1 MKEMKRIASL
11 MLAVALLFTCTL
23 PAFAENGVSNGVT
36 IANFVSAAEDSQNA
50 ALKDLITSVTIVN
63 ERNQTIGPN
72 GTVHVGESYE
82 FHIRFEEKGE
92 HAAFELENGML
103 RYKLPE
109 NVKFESRDSY
119 PIFKGT
125 VAIGEC
131 KITDDGYLEFT
142 PYYTTDKGET
152 WHKKTG
158 VDKEFSYVDYYGN
171 ASLKFIVK
179 GKFEKQSEQTE
190 IKFNDKVSVNVKID
204 APDIKPKV
212 NVTKKAEETQ
222 IAEDE
227 RYIQYTVQATVTEKD
242 VDKLTITDQ
251 MNGDLG
257 WMNDLG
263 DDFKVEIQKSHTNS
277 PEAQPEPVE
286 GITPKL
292 NEKKNGFSVELT
304 DVKAGDQY
312 TLTYRVPI
320 KEEYLD
326 QKFGR
331 VQIGN
336 NEVKAEADGE
346 ADVDWSSVTVDGN
359 YPLGKQLLGK
369 DAQAGEMTWL
379 LTIGNGQQKLK
390 NPTTITDAWELPDGT
405 AATMGL
411 EDADVIVKLYDEKG
425 GVIRSIDGTEAR
437 ELLHPS
443 DNNGNGFCFTV
454 PSGNGKDVYKCTVQY
469 KTKVERNGQSGDIN
483 VTNTA
488 TDTDGHNSAKAG
500 GTINETTPP
509 LPPAGISKEISDE
522 TDSDY
527 EFTLDFFIPKEYI
540 DKPITI
546 EDEVYIKANEW
557 NYSNAVYNDMR
568 IESVVAKAA
577 DGHGQKVEFQEAGKG
592 GAYTYQLSFGD
603 KGVNEAN
610 KRVIHLKCGENAESD
625 IWHWGEPT
633 DVNLTI
639 VYRLPKNTLVSS
651 GAGNKKY
658 PDDYTKGTL
667 ADVASGRLLNTAA
680 LVLGD
685 SRVVGSAERN
695 ITKKIYKRGEVI
707 DARNGIIEYTVMAN
721 ETGNAPLDGS
731 DFVDHYDKAL
741 SYVDGSL
748 KVEIGYR
755 KWGTFQGDCKYDVTP
770 TNDEQAG
777 TLTFSYNG
785 ALNTL
790 KNWKKP
796 SINNRLA
803 FTLDDLNQENWYS
816 KTYND
821 DQSGMV
827 TLGMKITYRL
837 RINPNRMTPGE
848 NLSLA
853 NTAKIGGYPEVSADV
868 SYTPSY
874 LAKNVTSKSGSVI
887 SYEILVNEL
896 GATFGKPLQLVDTM
910 ENLIPMTDTIHV
922 FERDANGS
930 WNEISAGWRYTHEQ
944 VDNTHYKLDF
954 TLPDSKMLK
963 ITYRAYA
970 QWQAGAEITGR
981 NTAELIGTKTVEE
994 TSASTK
1000 VEAASGEAD
1009 GYTVAVNIKKVDAQ
1023 QQTKTLCGA
1032 EFSIAQYDPKKKNWK
1047 PFAENVVTD
1056 DAGLLLVSHGNAG
1069 ECKDKPIYEDC
1080 LYKLVE
1086 TQAPD
1091 GYQLDPTPRYFC
1103 FLKDKTGDAL
1113 KKECGLDQ
1121 AAEISELNMSLT
1133 LVVENREQE
1142 RAFPFFFTKT
1152 DPFGNGLEGADFT
1165 LTDTSENGPEAPRT
1179 AISGEAG
1186 KVTFTDLKPGKTY
1199 RLAET
1204 RAPGGYL
1211 LSTETWTIDV
1221 GADGGMTV
1229 KDGSGK
1235 TVEKPDGGYRFANRE
1250 IPTLPSVGGRGTAA
1264 YGLLGLALMAMA
1276 TAAAYTLAR
1285 RKKASGAE

>member
-11 MLAVALLFTCTL
+11 MLAVAFLFTCTL
-23 PAFAENGVSNGVT
+23 PAFADNGVSNGVT

-63 ERNQTIGPN
+63 ERNQTIDPN

-158 VDKEFSYVDYYGN
+158 ADKEFSYVDYYGN

-179 GKFEKQSEQTE
+179 GKFETQSENTE

-222 IAEDE
+222 IAEDG

-263 DDFKVEIQKSHTNS
+263 DDFKVEIKKSNTNS
-277 PEAQPEPVE
+277 PDVQPELLE

-304 DVKAGDQY
+304 DVEAGAQY

-320 KEEYLD
+320 KKEYLD

-359 YPLGKQLLGK
+359 YPLGKQLLGR

-379 LTIGNGQQKLK
+379 LTIGNGQNKLE
-390 NPTTITDAWELPDGT
+390 NQTITDTWKLLNGT

-411 EDADVIVKLYDEKG
+411 KDKDADVIVKLYDEKG
-425 GVIRSIDGTEAR
+425 EAIRSIEGEEAR
-437 ELLHPS
+437 KLLHPS
-443 DNNGNGFCFTV
+443 DSNGFCFTV

-488 TDTDGHNSAKAG
+488 TDTDRHNSAEAG

-509 LPPAGISKEISDE
+509 LPTARISKEISDE

-527 EFTLDFFIPKEYI
+527 EFTLNFLIPKEYI
-540 DKPITI
+540 GKHIAI
-546 EDEVYIKANEW
+546 EDEVYIKKDEW
-557 NYSNAVYNDMR
+557 TPSNAVYNDMR
-568 IESVVAKAA
+568 IESVVAKAT
-577 DGHGQKVEFQEAGKG
+577 DGHGQKVEFQEEGKG
-592 GAYTYQLSFGD
+592 GAYTYQLSFGYS
-603 KGVNEAN
+603 GVNEAN
-610 KRVIHLKCGENAESD
+610 KRVIHLKCGENAEPD
-625 IWHWGEPT
+625 VWNWGEPT

-667 ADVASGRLLNTAA
+667 ADVTSGRLLNTAA
-680 LVLGD
+680 LVLGG
-685 SRVVGSAERN
+685 SHVNGSAERN

-707 DARNGIIEYTVMAN
+707 DARNGIIEYTVMVN
-721 ETGNAPLDGS
+721 ETGNAPLNGK

-748 KVEIGYR
+748 KVEIGYK
-755 KWGTFQGDCKYDVTP
+755 KWGMFQGDYKYDVTP
-770 TNDEQAG
+770 TNDEQAK

-790 KNWKKP
+790 GNWKYTD
-796 SINNRLA
+796 SNNRLA
-803 FTLDDLNQENWYS
+803 ATLDDLNQENWYG

-821 DQSGMV
+821 SDLGKV

-837 RINPNRMTPGE
+837 RINPDQMTPGE

-853 NTAKIGGYPEVSADV
+853 NTARIGGYPEVSADV

-874 LAKNVTSKSGSVI
+874 LAKNVTSQSGSVI

-910 ENLIPMTDTIHV
+910 ENLIPMTDTIQV
-922 FERDANGS
+922 SERNENGS
-930 WNEISAGWRYTHEQ
+930 WNKISAGWRYTHEQ

-954 TLPDSKMLK
+954 TLPDSKKLR
-963 ITYRAYA
+963 ITYQAYA
-970 QWQAGAEITGR
+970 QWQAGTEITGK
-981 NTAELIGTKTVEE
+981 NTAKLIATKTVEE
-994 TSASTK
+994 TSTSTK
-1000 VEAASGEAD
+1000 VEAASGEAG
-1009 GYTVAVNIKKVDAQ
+1009 GYIVAVNIKKVDAQ
-1023 QQTKTLCGA
+1023 QQTKTLRGA
-1032 EFSIAQYDPKKKNWK
+1032 KFSIAQYDPIKKNWK

-1056 DAGLLLVSHGNAG
+1056 DAGLLLVSHGNTG

-1086 TQAPD
+1086 TKAPD
-1091 GYQLDPTPRYFC
+1091 GYQLDQTPRYFC
-1103 FLKDKTGDAL
+1103 FLKNKTGEAL
-1113 KKECGLDQ
+1113 KRECSDGLPQ
-1121 AAEISELNMSLT
+1121 GAEISELNMSLT

-1142 RAFPFFFTKT
+1142 KAFPFSFTKT
-1152 DPFGNGLEGADFT
+1152 DL
-1165 LTDTSENGPEAPRT
+1165 
-1179 AISGEAG
+1179 SGEALPG
-1186 KVTFTDLKPGKTY
+1186 ATFALTGEDYSQTATSGENGTVTFTNLKPNKTY
-1199 RLAET
+1199 QLEET

-1211 LSTETWTIDV
+1211 LSTETWTIVV
-1221 GADGGMTV
+1221 GADGEMTV
-1229 KDGSGK
+1229 KDGSGN
-1235 TVEKPDGGYRFANRE
+1235 TVTPDGGYRFANRE

-1276 TAAAYTLAR
+1276 TAAAYMLAR
-1285 RKKASGAE
+1285 RKKARGAE

>member
-23 PAFAENGVSNGVT
+23 PAFADNGVSNGVT

-50 ALKDLITSVTIVN
+50 ALEDLITSVTIVN
-63 ERNQTIGPN
+63 EKNQTIDPN

-158 VDKEFSYVDYYGN
+158 ADKEFSYVDYYGN

-179 GKFEKQSEQTE
+179 GKFETQSENTE

-222 IAEDE
+222 IAEDG

-263 DDFKVEIQKSHTNS
+263 DDFKVEIKKSNTNS
-277 PEAQPEPVE
+277 PDVQPELLE

-292 NEKKNGFSVELT
+292 NEKKNGFSVELI

-320 KEEYLD
+320 KKEYLD

-359 YPLGKQLLGK
+359 YPLGKQLLGR
-369 DAQAGEMTWL
+369 DAQAGEMTWM
-379 LTIGNGQQKLK
+379 LTIGNGQEKLK
-390 NPTTITDAWELPDGT
+390 NPTTITDTWKLPDGT

-411 EDADVIVKLYDEKG
+411 KDVDVIVKMYDEKG
-425 GVIRSIDGTEAR
+425 EEISHVEGEEAR
-437 ELLHPS
+437 ALLQQS
-443 DNNGNGFCFTV
+443 SNNNGFCFTV
-454 PSGNGKDVYKCTVQY
+454 PGVNEKDVYKCTVQY

-488 TDTDGHNSAKAG
+488 GDGSNSAEAG

-509 LPPAGISKEISDE
+509 LPPAGISKEISNE

-540 DKPITI
+540 GKSIAI
-546 EDEVYIKANEW
+546 EDEVYIKKDEW
-557 NYSNAVYNDMR
+557 TRSNAVYNDMR

-592 GAYTYQLSFGD
+592 GDYTYQLSFD
-603 KGVNEAN
+603 YNGVNKAN
-610 KRVIHLKCGENAESD
+610 KRVIHLKCGKNAESD
-625 IWHWGEPT
+625 VWNWDEFT

-639 VYRLPKNTLVSS
+639 VYRLPKNALVSS
-651 GAGNKKY
+651 GADNKKY

-667 ADVASGRLLNTAA
+667 TDVASGRLLNTAA

-685 SRVVGSAERN
+685 SYVNGSAERN

-731 DFVDHYDKAL
+731 DFIDHYDKAL

-748 KVEIGYR
+748 KVQIGYT
-755 KWGTFQGDCKYDVTP
+755 KWGAFQGNYEYNVTP
-770 TNDEQAG
+770 TNDEQAK

-785 ALNTL
+785 ALDTFG
-790 KNWKKP
+790 NWKNTK
-796 SINNRLA
+796 SNGGLA
-803 FTLDDLNQENWYS
+803 VTLSDLNQKNWYS

-821 DQSGMV
+821 PKSGKV

-848 NLSLA
+848 NLNLA
-853 NTAKIGGYPEVSADV
+853 NTARIGGYPEVSADV

-874 LAKNVTSKSGSVI
+874 LAKNVTSQSGSVI
-887 SYEILVNEL
+887 SYEILANEL

-910 ENLIPMTDTIHV
+910 ENLIPMTDTIQV
-922 FERDANGS
+922 FERNENGN
-930 WNEISAGWRYTHEQ
+930 WNKIAAGWSYTHEQ
-944 VDNTHYKLDF
+944 VDDTHYKLNF
-954 TLPDSKMLK
+954 TLPDSKKLK

-970 QWQAGAEITGR
+970 QWQAEKQIIGK
-981 NTAELIGTKTVEE
+981 NTAELIATKTVEE
-994 TSASTK
+994 TSRSTK
-1000 VEAASGEAD
+1000 VEAASGEAG
-1009 GYTVAVNIKKVDAQ
+1009 GYVVAVNIKKVDARQ
-1023 QQTKTLCGA
+1023 KTKALRGA
-1032 EFSIAQYDPKKKNWK
+1032 EFSIEQYDLAQKSWK
-1047 PFAENVVTD
+1047 PFAQNVMTD
-1056 DAGLLLVSHGNAG
+1056 DAGLLLVSHGNA
-1069 ECKDKPIYEDC
+1069 EESMNKPIYEDC

-1086 TQAPD
+1086 TKAPA
-1091 GYQLDPTPRYFC
+1091 GYQLDQTPRYFC
-1103 FLKDKTGDAL
+1103 FLKDKTGEAI
-1113 KKECGLDQ
+1113 KEEGGLDQ
-1121 AAEISELNMSLT
+1121 AAEISELNMSVT
-1133 LVVENREQE
+1133 MVVENREQE
-1142 RAFPFFFTKT
+1142 KAFPFSFTKT
-1152 DPFGNGLEGADFT
+1152 NPSGQSLPGATFT
-1165 LTDTSENGPEAPRT
+1165 LTGEGYSQTATSGENGT
-1179 AISGEAG
+1179 
-1186 KVTFTDLKPGKTY
+1186 VTFTDLKPGKIY
-1199 RLAET
+1199 QLEET

-1211 LSTETWTIDV
+1211 LSTETWKIEV

-1229 KDGSGK
+1229 KNESGK

-1250 IPTLPSVGGRGTAA
+1250 IPTLPSVGGRGTAV

-1276 TAAAYTLAR
+1276 TAEAYTLAR

>member
-23 PAFAENGVSNGVT
+23 PAFADNGVSNGVT

-50 ALKDLITSVTIVN
+50 ALEDLITSVTIVN
-63 ERNQTIGPN
+63 EKNQTIDPN

-152 WHKKTG
+152 WNKKTG
-158 VDKEFSYVDYYGN
+158 ADKEFSYVDYYGN

-179 GKFEKQSEQTE
+179 GKFETQSENTE

-222 IAEDE
+222 IDEDG

-263 DDFKVEIQKSHTNS
+263 DDFKVEIKKSNADS
-277 PEAQPEPVE
+277 PEAQPELLE

-320 KEEYLD
+320 KKEYLD

-346 ADVDWSSVTVDGN
+346 TDVDWSSVTVNGN
-359 YPLGKQLLGK
+359 YPLGKQLLGR
-369 DAQAGEMTWL
+369 DAQAGEMTWM
-379 LTIGNGQQKLK
+379 LTIGNGQEKLK
-390 NPTTITDAWELPDGT
+390 NPTTITDTWKLPDGT
-405 AATMGL
+405 AATMVL

-425 GVIRSIDGTEAR
+425 EEISSYKDAEAR
-437 ELLHPS
+437 ALLQQLS
-443 DNNGNGFCFTV
+443 DNNGFYFTV

-488 TDTDGHNSAKAG
+488 TDGSNSAEAG

-509 LPPAGISKEISDE
+509 LPPAGISKEISNE

-540 DKPITI
+540 GKRIAI
-546 EDEVYIKANEW
+546 EDEVYIKNEW
-557 NYSNAVYNDMR
+557 ANSNAVYNDMR

-577 DGHGQKVEFQEAGKG
+577 DGHGQKVEFQEEGKG

-603 KGVNEAN
+603 SGVDEAN
-610 KRVIHLKCGENAESD
+610 KRVIHLKCGKDGKRD
-625 IWHWGEPT
+625 IWKWGEPTDEPT

-639 VYRLPKNTLVSS
+639 VYRLPKKALVSS

-680 LVLGD
+680 LMLGD
-685 SRVVGSAERN
+685 SSVNASAEQN

-731 DFVDHYDKAL
+731 DFIDHYDKAL

-748 KVEIGYR
+748 KVQIGYR
-755 KWGTFQGDCKYDVTP
+755 RWGAFQGNYKYNVTP
-770 TNDEQAG
+770 TNNEQAG

-790 KNWKKP
+790 KNWIIT
-796 SINNRLA
+796 SSNVSLA
-803 FTLDDLNQENWYS
+803 FTSDDLNQENWYS

-821 DQSGMV
+821 SESGKV

-837 RINPNRMTPGE
+837 RINPDRMTPGE

-853 NTAKIGGYPEVSADV
+853 NTARIGGYPEVSADV

-874 LAKNVTSKSGSVI
+874 LAKNVTNQSGSVI

-910 ENLIPMTDTIHV
+910 ENLIPMTDTIQV
-922 FERDANGS
+922 FERDENGN
-930 WNEISAGWRYTHEQ
+930 WNKIADGWRYTHEQ
-944 VDNTHYKLDF
+944 VDDTHYKLDF
-954 TLPDSKMLK
+954 TLPDSKKLK

-970 QWQAGAEITGR
+970 QWQAEKQITGK
-981 NTAELIGTKTVEE
+981 NTAELIATKTVEE
-994 TSASTK
+994 TSTSTK
-1000 VEAASGEAD
+1000 VEAASGEAG

-1023 QQTKTLCGA
+1023 QQTKALRGA
-1032 EFSIAQYDPKKKNWK
+1032 EFSIQQYDPIQKEWK

-1056 DAGLLLVSHGNAG
+1056 DAGLLLVSHGNA
-1069 ECKDKPIYEDC
+1069 KDSMNKPIYEDC

-1086 TQAPD
+1086 TKAPD
-1091 GYQLDPTPRYFC
+1091 GYQLDQTPRYFC
-1103 FLKDKTGDAL
+1103 FLKGKTGEEI
-1113 KKECGLDQ
+1113 KKEYGLEQ
-1121 AAEISELNMSLT
+1121 AAEISELNMSRT

-1142 RAFPFFFTKT
+1142 KAFPFSLTKT
-1152 DPFGNGLEGADFT
+1152 DPSGQALPGATFT
-1165 LTDTSENGPEAPRT
+1165 LTGEGYTQTATSDENGT
-1179 AISGEAG
+1179 
-1186 KVTFTDLKPGKTY
+1186 VTFTDLNPGKSY
-1199 RLAET
+1199 RLEET
-1204 RAPGGYL
+1204 RAPDGYL
-1211 LSTETWTIDV
+1211 LSTETWTIEV
-1221 GADGGMTV
+1221 GENGGMTV
-1229 KDGSGK
+1229 TDGSGK
-1235 TVEKPDGGYRFANRE
+1235 TVEKPESGYRFANRE
-1250 IPTLPSVGGRGTAA
+1250 IPTLPSVGGRGTAG

>member
-1 MKEMKRIASL
+1 M
-11 MLAVALLFTCTL
+11 
-23 PAFAENGVSNGVT
+23 
-36 IANFVSAAEDSQNA
+36 
-50 ALKDLITSVTIVN
+50 
-63 ERNQTIGPN
+63 
-72 GTVHVGESYE
+72 
-82 FHIRFEEKGE
+82 
-92 HAAFELENGML
+92 
-103 RYKLPE
+103 
-109 NVKFESRDSY
+109 
-119 PIFKGT
+119 
-125 VAIGEC
+125 
-131 KITDDGYLEFT
+131 
-142 PYYTTDKGET
+142 
-152 WHKKTG
+152 
-158 VDKEFSYVDYYGN
+158 
-171 ASLKFIVK
+171 
-179 GKFEKQSEQTE
+179 
-190 IKFNDKVSVNVKID
+190 KID

-212 NVTKKAEETQ
+212 NVTKKAEETK
-222 IAEDE
+222 IDE
-227 RYIQYTVQATVTEKD
+227 GGRYIQYTVQATVTEKD

-251 MNGDLG
+251 MSGDLG

-263 DDFKVEIQKSHTNS
+263 DDFKVEIQKSNTNS
-277 PEAQPEPVE
+277 PETPPEQVE
-286 GITPKL
+286 RITPKL

-304 DVKAGDQY
+304 NVQAGDQY

-346 ADVDWSSVTVDGN
+346 TDVDWSSVTVDGN

-379 LTIGNGQQKLK
+379 LTIGNGQNKLE
-390 NPTTITDAWELPDGT
+390 NQTITDTWELRDGK
-405 AATMGL
+405 AAAMGL

-425 GVIRSIDGTEAR
+425 GEIRSIEGEEAR
-437 ELLHPS
+437 NLLQQSS
-443 DNNGNGFCFTV
+443 DSNGFCFTV

-469 KTKVERNGQSGDIN
+469 KTKVERNGQGGDIN

-488 TDTDGHNSAKAG
+488 KDTDGHNSAEAG

-509 LPPAGISKEISDE
+509 LSPAGISKEISDE

-527 EFTLDFFIPKEYI
+527 EFTLNFFIPKEYI
-540 DKPITI
+540 GKRIAI
-546 EDEVYIKANEW
+546 EDEVYIKKDEW
-557 NYSNAVYNDMR
+557 TPSNAVYNDMR

-577 DGHGQKVEFQEAGKG
+577 DGHGQKVEFQEDGKG
-592 GAYTYQLSFGD
+592 GAYTYQLSFSD

-610 KRVIHLKCGENAESD
+610 KRMIHLKCGENAEPD
-625 IWHWGEPT
+625 VWNWGEPT
-633 DVNLTI
+633 EVNLTI

-680 LVLGD
+680 LVLGGSHVD
-685 SRVVGSAERN
+685 GSAERN

-707 DARNGIIEYTVMAN
+707 DVRNGIIEYTVMVN

-755 KWGTFQGDCKYDVTP
+755 KWGTFQGNYKYDVKP
-770 TNDEQAG
+770 TNNEQAG

-790 KNWKKP
+790 ENWGEP
-796 SINNRLA
+796 SSNNRLA
-803 FTLDDLNQENWYS
+803 FTLDDLNKDNWYS

-874 LAKNVTSKSGSVI
+874 LAKNVTSQSGSVI
-887 SYEILVNEL
+887 TYEILVNEL

-910 ENLIPMTDTIHV
+910 ENLIPMTDTIQV
-922 FERDANGS
+922 SERNENGS
-930 WNEISAGWRYTHEQ
+930 WNKISAGWRYTHEQ

-954 TLPDSKMLK
+954 TLPDSKKLR
-963 ITYRAYA
+963 ITYQAYA
-970 QWQAGAEITGR
+970 QWQAGTEITGK
-981 NTAELIGTKTVEE
+981 NTAKLIATKTVEE
-994 TSASTK
+994 TSTSTK
-1000 VEAASGEAD
+1000 VEAASGEAG
-1009 GYTVAVNIKKVDAQ
+1009 GYIVAVNIKKVDAQ
-1023 QQTKTLCGA
+1023 QQTKTLRGA
-1032 EFSIAQYDPKKKNWK
+1032 KFSIAQYDPIKKNWK

-1056 DAGLLLVSHGNAG
+1056 DAGLLLVSHGNTG

-1086 TQAPD
+1086 TKAPD
-1091 GYQLDPTPRYFC
+1091 GYQLDQTPRYFC
-1103 FLKDKTGDAL
+1103 FLKDKTGEAL
-1113 KKECGLDQ
+1113 KRECSDGLPQ
-1121 AAEISELNMSLT
+1121 GAEISELNMSLT

-1142 RAFPFFFTKT
+1142 KAFPFSFTKT
-1152 DPFGNGLEGADFT
+1152 DPFGKALPGATFT
-1165 LTDTSENGPEAPRT
+1165 LTGEDYSQT
-1179 AISGEAG
+1179 ATSGEKGA
-1186 KVTFTDLKPGKTY
+1186 VTFTDLKPNKTY
-1199 RLAET
+1199 QLEET

-1211 LSTETWTIDV
+1211 LSTETWTIVV
-1221 GADGGMTV
+1221 GADGSMTV
-1229 KDGSGK
+1229 TDGSDK

>member
-23 PAFAENGVSNGVT
+23 PTFADNGVSNGVT

-50 ALKDLITSVTIVN
+50 ALEDLITSVTIVN
-63 ERNQTIGPN
+63 EKNQTIDPN

-92 HAAFELENGML
+92 HAAFELKNGML

-158 VDKEFSYVDYYGN
+158 ADKEFSYVDYYGN

-179 GKFEKQSEQTE
+179 GKFETQSENTE

-222 IAEDE
+222 IAEDG

-257 WMNDLG
+257 WMNDLE
-263 DDFKVEIQKSHTNS
+263 DDFKVEIKKSNTNS
-277 PEAQPEPVE
+277 PDVQPELLE

-292 NEKKNGFSVELT
+292 NEKKNGFSVELI

-320 KEEYLD
+320 KKEYLD

-359 YPLGKQLLGK
+359 YPLGKQLLGR
-369 DAQAGEMTWL
+369 DAQAGEMTWM
-379 LTIGNGQQKLK
+379 LTIGNGQEKLK
-390 NPTTITDAWELPDGT
+390 NPTTITDTWKLPDGT

-411 EDADVIVKLYDEKG
+411 KDADVIVKLYGEKG
-425 GVIRSIDGTEAR
+425 EEIGYVEGAEAR
-437 ELLHPS
+437 ALLQQS
-443 DNNGNGFCFTV
+443 SNNNGFCFTV
-454 PSGNGKDVYKCTVQY
+454 PGVNEKDVYKCTVQY

-488 TDTDGHNSAKAG
+488 KDGSNSAEAG

-509 LPPAGISKEISDE
+509 LPPARISKEIGDE

-527 EFTLDFFIPKEYI
+527 EFTLDFFIPKEYR
-540 DKPITI
+540 DKPIAI
-546 EDEVYIKANEW
+546 EDEVYIKKNEW
-557 NYSNAVYNDMR
+557 DYSNAVYNDMR
-568 IESVVAKAA
+568 IESVVAKAT
-577 DGHGQKVEFQEAGKG
+577 DGHGQKVEFQEEGKG
-592 GAYTYQLSFGD
+592 GAYTYQLSFGYS
-603 KGVNEAN
+603 GVNEAN
-610 KRVIHLKCGENAESD
+610 KRVIHLKCGEDGERD
-625 IWHWGEPT
+625 IWKWGEPT

-639 VYRLPKNTLVSS
+639 VYRLPKKALVSS

-667 ADVASGRLLNTAA
+667 ADVASGKLYNTAI
-680 LVLGD
+680 LVIGG
-685 SRVVGSAERN
+685 SNVKASAERN

-707 DARNGIIEYTVMAN
+707 DARNGIIEYTVMVN

-731 DFVDHYDKAL
+731 DFIDHYDKAL

-755 KWGTFQGDCKYDVTP
+755 RWGAFQGDYQYDVTP

-790 KNWKKP
+790 KNWNKTG
-796 SINNRLA
+796 SASRLA
-803 FTLDDLNQENWYS
+803 VTLNDLNQENWYS

-821 DQSGMV
+821 TESGMV

-848 NLSLA
+848 NLNLA
-853 NTAKIGGYPEVSADV
+853 NTARIGGYPEVSADV

-874 LAKNVTSKSGSVI
+874 LAKNVTGKSGSVI

-910 ENLIPMTDTIHV
+910 ENLIPMTDTIQV
-922 FERDANGS
+922 FERDENGN
-930 WNEISAGWRYTHEQ
+930 WNKISARWCYTHEQ
-944 VDNTHYKLDF
+944 VDDTHYKLDF
-954 TLPDSKMLK
+954 TLPDSKKLK

-970 QWQAGAEITGR
+970 QWQAEKQITGK
-981 NTAELIGTKTVEE
+981 NTAELIATKTVEE
-994 TSASTK
+994 TSTSTK
-1000 VEAASGEAD
+1000 VEAASGEAG

-1023 QQTKTLCGA
+1023 QQTKALRGA
-1032 EFSIAQYDPKKKNWK
+1032 KFSIQQYDPIQKEWK

-1056 DAGLLLVSHGNAG
+1056 DAGLLLVSHGNTE
-1069 ECKDKPIYEDC
+1069 ECADKPIFEDY

-1086 TQAPD
+1086 TKAPD
-1091 GYQLDPTPRYFC
+1091 GYQLDQTPRYFC
-1103 FLKDKTGDAL
+1103 FLKDKTRKAI
-1113 KKECGLDQ
+1113 KEDCGLPQ
-1121 AAEISELNMSLT
+1121 GAEISELNMSVT
-1133 LVVENREQE
+1133 MVVENREQE
-1142 RAFPFFFTKT
+1142 KVFPFSFTKT
-1152 DPFGNGLEGADFT
+1152 DPSGNGLEGAAFT
-1165 LTDTSENGPEAPRT
+1165 LTDMSANAPEAPKT
-1179 AISGEAG
+1179 ATSDEKGM
-1186 KVTFTDLKPGKTY
+1186 VTFTELKPGKTY
-1199 RLAET
+1199 RLEET

-1211 LSTETWTIDV
+1211 LSTETWTIEV
-1221 GADGGMTV
+1221 GTDGGMTV

-1235 TVEKPDGGYRFANRE
+1235 TVEKPESGYRFANRE
-1250 IPTLPSVGGRGTAA
+1250 IPTLPSVGGRGTAV

-1276 TAAAYTLAR
+1276 TAAAYMLAR

>member
-23 PAFAENGVSNGVT
+23 PAFADNGVSNGVT

-50 ALKDLITSVTIVN
+50 ALEDLITSVTIVN
-63 ERNQTIGPN
+63 EKNQTIDPN

-158 VDKEFSYVDYYGN
+158 ADKEFSYVDYYGN

-179 GKFEKQSEQTE
+179 GKFETQSENTE

-222 IAEDE
+222 IAEDG

-263 DDFKVEIQKSHTNS
+263 DDFKVEIKKSNTNS
-277 PEAQPEPVE
+277 PEAQPELLE

-292 NEKKNGFSVELT
+292 NETKNGFSVELT
-304 DVKAGDQY
+304 DVQAGDQY

-320 KEEYLD
+320 KKEYLD
-326 QKFGR
+326 QKFGK

-346 ADVDWSSVTVDGN
+346 TDVDWSSVTVDGN

-369 DAQAGEMTWL
+369 DAQAGEMTWM
-379 LTIGNGQQKLK
+379 LTIGNGQEKLK
-390 NPTTITDAWELPDGT
+390 NPTTITDAWKLPDGT
-405 AATMGL
+405 LATMVL

-425 GVIRSIDGTEAR
+425 EEISSYKDAEAR
-437 ELLHPS
+437 ALLQQPS

-454 PSGNGKDVYKCTVQY
+454 PGVNEKDVYKCTVQY

-488 TDTDGHNSAKAG
+488 GDGSNSAEAG

-509 LPPAGISKEISDE
+509 LPPARISKEISDE

-540 DKPITI
+540 GKPIAI
-546 EDEVYIKANEW
+546 EDEVYIKNEW
-557 NYSNAVYNDMR
+557 ANSNAVYNDMR

-577 DGHGQKVEFQEAGKG
+577 DGHGQKEEFQEEGKG
-592 GAYTYQLSFGD
+592 GTYTYQLSFGYN
-603 KGVNEAN
+603 GVNEAN
-610 KRVIHLKCGENAESD
+610 KRVIHLKCGEDGERD
-625 IWHWGEPT
+625 IWKWGEHT

-639 VYRLPKNTLVSS
+639 VYRLPKKALVSS

-680 LVLGD
+680 LMLGD
-685 SRVVGSAERN
+685 SHVNASAERN
-695 ITKKIYKRGEVI
+695 ITKKIHKRGEII
-707 DARNGIIEYTVMAN
+707 DARNGIIEYTVIAN

-755 KWGTFQGDCKYDVTP
+755 RWGAFQGDYQYDVTP

-790 KNWKKP
+790 KNWNKTG
-796 SINNRLA
+796 SASRLA
-803 FTLDDLNQENWYS
+803 VTLNDLNQENWYS

-821 DQSGMV
+821 SESGKV

-848 NLSLA
+848 NLNLA
-853 NTAKIGGYPEVSADV
+853 NTARIGGYPEVSADV

-874 LAKNVTSKSGSVI
+874 LAKNVTGKSGSVI

-910 ENLIPMTDTIHV
+910 ENLIPMTDTIQV
-922 FERDANGS
+922 FERDENGN
-930 WNEISAGWRYTHEQ
+930 WNKISDGWRYTHEQ
-944 VDNTHYKLDF
+944 VDDTHYKLDF
-954 TLPDSKMLK
+954 TLPDSKKLK

-970 QWQAGAEITGR
+970 QWQAEKQITGK
-981 NTAELIGTKTVEE
+981 NTAELIATKTVEE
-994 TSASTK
+994 TSTSTK
-1000 VEAASGEAD
+1000 VEAASGEAG

-1023 QQTKTLCGA
+1023 QKTKALRGA
-1032 EFSIAQYDPKKKNWK
+1032 EFSIEQYDLTQKSWK
-1047 PFAENVVTD
+1047 PFAKNVVTD
-1056 DAGLLLVSHGNAG
+1056 DAGLLLVSHGNTE
-1069 ECKDKPIYEDC
+1069 ECADKPIYEDC

-1086 TQAPD
+1086 TKAPD
-1091 GYQLDPTPRYFC
+1091 GYQLDQTPRYFC
-1103 FLKDKTGDAL
+1103 FLKDKTGEAI
-1113 KKECGLDQ
+1113 KRECELDQ
-1121 AAEISELNMSLT
+1121 VAEISELNMSVT
-1133 LVVENREQE
+1133 MVVENREQE
-1142 RAFPFFFTKT
+1142 KAFPFSFTKT
-1152 DPFGNGLEGADFT
+1152 DLSGKALPGATFT
-1165 LTDTSENGPEAPRT
+1165 LTDKSVNAPEDPRT
-1179 AISGEAG
+1179 ATSDENGT
-1186 KVTFTDLKPGKTY
+1186 VTFTDLKPGKSY
-1199 RLAET
+1199 RLEET

-1211 LSTETWTIDV
+1211 LSTETWTIEV
-1221 GADGGMTV
+1221 GENGEMTV
-1229 KDGSGK
+1229 TDGSDE
-1235 TVEKPDGGYRFANRE
+1235 TVEKPESGYRFANRE
-1250 IPTLPSVGGRGTAA
+1250 IPTLPSVGGRGTAG
-1264 YGLLGLALMAMA
+1264 YGLFGLALMAMA

>member
-11 MLAVALLFTCTL
+11 MLAVAFLFTCTL
-23 PAFAENGVSNGVT
+23 PAFADNGVSNGVT

-50 ALKDLITSVTIVN
+50 ALEDLITSVTIVN

-92 HAAFELENGML
+92 HAAFELEDGML

-158 VDKEFSYVDYYGN
+158 AEKEFSYVDYYGN

-179 GKFEKQSEQTE
+179 GKFETQSDQTE

-212 NVTKKAEETQ
+212 NVTKKAEETK
-222 IAEDE
+222 IAEDG

-263 DDFKVEIQKSHTNS
+263 DDFTVEIQKSNTNS
-277 PEAQPEPVE
+277 PEAQIEQVE
-286 GITPKL
+286 EITPKL
-292 NEKKNGFSVELT
+292 NETKNGFSVELT
-304 DVKAGDQY
+304 NVQAGDQY

-379 LTIGNGQQKLK
+379 LTIGNGQNKLE
-390 NPTTITDAWELPDGT
+390 NQTITDTWKLLNGT

-411 EDADVIVKLYDEKG
+411 KDKDADVIVKLYDEKG
-425 GVIRSIDGTEAR
+425 EAIRSIEGEEAR
-437 ELLHPS
+437 KLLHPS
-443 DNNGNGFCFTV
+443 DSNGFCFTV

-488 TDTDGHNSAKAG
+488 TDEHNSAEAG

-527 EFTLDFFIPKEYI
+527 EFTLNFFIPKEYI
-540 DKPITI
+540 GKRIAI
-546 EDEVYIKANEW
+546 EDEVYIKKNEW
-557 NYSNAVYNDMR
+557 IRSNAVYNDMR

-592 GAYTYQLSFGD
+592 GAYTYQLSFGYN
-603 KGVNEAN
+603 GVNEAN

-625 IWHWGEPT
+625 VWNWGEPT

-639 VYRLPKNTLVSS
+639 VYRLPKNALVSS
-651 GAGNKKY
+651 DASNKKY

-680 LVLGD
+680 LVLGGSSVD
-685 SRVVGSAERN
+685 GSAERN

-707 DARNGIIEYTVMAN
+707 DARNGIIEYTVMVN

-755 KWGTFQGDCKYDVTP
+755 KWGTFQGNYKYDVTP
-770 TNDEQAG
+770 TNNEQEG

-790 KNWKKP
+790 WGHP
-796 SINNRLA
+796 SVNGGLA
-803 FTLDDLNQENWYS
+803 VTEDDLNKENWYS

-821 DQSGMV
+821 SDGKV

-837 RINPNRMTPGE
+837 RINPNQMTPGE

-853 NTAKIGGYPEVSADV
+853 NTARIGGYPEVSADV

-874 LAKNVTSKSGSVI
+874 LAKNVTSQSGSVI

-896 GATFGKPLQLVDTM
+896 GATFGKLLQLVDTM
-910 ENLIPMTDTIHV
+910 ENLIPMTDTIQV
-922 FERDANGS
+922 FERDENGN
-930 WNEISAGWRYTHEQ
+930 WNKIAVGWRYTHEQ
-944 VDNTHYKLDF
+944 VDDTHYKLNF
-954 TLPDSKMLK
+954 TLPDSKKLK

-970 QWQAGAEITGR
+970 QWQAEKQIIGK
-981 NTAELIGTKTVEE
+981 NTAELIATKTVEE
-994 TSASTK
+994 TSRSTK
-1000 VEAASGEAD
+1000 VEAASGEAG
-1009 GYTVAVNIKKVDAQ
+1009 GYVVAVNIKKVDAQ
-1023 QQTKTLCGA
+1023 QKTKALRGA
-1032 EFSIAQYDPKKKNWK
+1032 EFSIEQYDLAQKRWK
-1047 PFAENVVTD
+1047 PFAQNVVTD
-1056 DAGLLLVSHGNAG
+1056 DAGLLLVSHGNA
-1069 ECKDKPIYEDC
+1069 EESMNKPIYEDC

-1086 TQAPD
+1086 TKAPD
-1091 GYQLDPTPRYFC
+1091 GYQLDQTPRYFC
-1103 FLKDKTGDAL
+1103 FLKDKTGEAI
-1113 KKECGLDQ
+1113 KEEGGLDQ
-1121 AAEISELNMSLT
+1121 AAEISELNMSVT
-1133 LVVENREQE
+1133 MVVENREQE
-1142 RAFPFFFTKT
+1142 KAFPFSFTKT
-1152 DPFGNGLEGADFT
+1152 DPSGQSLPGATFT
-1165 LTDTSENGPEAPRT
+1165 LTGEDYSQTATSDKIGT
-1179 AISGEAG
+1179 
-1186 KVTFTDLKPGKTY
+1186 VTFTDLKPGKIY
-1199 RLAET
+1199 QLEET

-1211 LSTETWTIDV
+1211 LSTETWTIKV
-1221 GADGGMTV
+1221 GTDGEMTV
-1229 KDGSGK
+1229 TDESGN
-1235 TVEKPDGGYRFANRE
+1235 TVTPDGGYRFANRE
-1250 IPTLPSVGGRGTAA
+1250 IPTLPSVGGRGTAV

-1285 RKKASGAE
+1285 RKEASGAE

>member
-11 MLAVALLFTCTL
+11 MLAVALLFTCIL
-23 PAFAENGVSNGVT
+23 PAFADNGISNGVT

-50 ALKDLITSVTIVN
+50 ALEDLITSVTIVN

-92 HAAFELENGML
+92 HAAFELKNGML

-109 NVKFESRDSY
+109 SVKFESRDSY

-158 VDKEFSYVDYYGN
+158 ADKEFSYVDYYGN

-179 GKFEKQSEQTE
+179 GKFETQSDQTE

-212 NVTKKAEETQ
+212 NVTKKAEETK
-222 IAEDE
+222 IAEDG

-277 PEAQPEPVE
+277 PEAQIKQVE
-286 GITPKL
+286 EITPKL
-292 NEKKNGFSVELT
+292 NETKNGFSVELT
-304 DVKAGDQY
+304 NVQAGDQY

-379 LTIGNGQQKLK
+379 LTIGNGRNKLE
-390 NPTTITDAWELPDGT
+390 NPTKITDAWKLTNGT

-411 EDADVIVKLYDEKG
+411 EEADVIVKLYDEQ
-425 GVIRSIDGTEAR
+425 GVEIRSIEGKEAR

-443 DNNGNGFCFTV
+443 DNNGFCFTV
-454 PSGNGKDVYKCTVQY
+454 PSGNEKDVYKCTVQY
-469 KTKVERNGQSGDIN
+469 KTKVERKGQGGDIN

-488 TDTDGHNSAKAG
+488 KDTDGHNSAEAG

-527 EFTLDFFIPKEYI
+527 EFTLNFFIPKEYI
-540 DKPITI
+540 GKRIAI
-546 EDEVYIKANEW
+546 EDEVYIKKDEW
-557 NYSNAVYNDMR
+557 TPSNAVYNDMR

-592 GAYTYQLSFGD
+592 GAYTYQLSFGYN
-603 KGVNEAN
+603 GVNEAN

-625 IWHWGEPT
+625 VWNWGEST

-651 GAGNKKY
+651 GANNKKY

-685 SRVVGSAERN
+685 SSVDGSAERN

-707 DARNGIIEYTVMAN
+707 DARNGIIEYTVMVN

-803 FTLDDLNQENWYS
+803 FTLDDLNKDNWYS

-874 LAKNVTSKSGSVI
+874 LAKNVTSQSGSVI
-887 SYEILVNEL
+887 TYEILVNEL

-910 ENLIPMTDTIHV
+910 ENLIPMTDTIQV
-922 FERDANGS
+922 SERDEKGS

-954 TLPDSKMLK
+954 TLPDSKKLK

-970 QWQAGAEITGR
+970 QWQAGTEITGK
-981 NTAELIGTKTVEE
+981 NTAELIATKTVEE
-994 TSASTK
+994 TSTSTK
-1000 VEAASGEAD
+1000 VEAASGEAE
-1009 GYTVAVNIKKVDAQ
+1009 GYIVAVNIKKVDAQ

-1032 EFSIAQYDPKKKNWK
+1032 KFSIAQYDPIKKKWK

-1056 DAGLLLVSHGNAG
+1056 DAGLLLVSHGNTG
-1069 ECKDKPIYEDC
+1069 ECKDKPIFEDY

-1086 TQAPD
+1086 TEAPD
-1091 GYQLDPTPRYFC
+1091 GYQLDQTPRYFC
-1103 FLKDKTGDAL
+1103 FLKDKTGEAL
-1113 KKECGLDQ
+1113 KRECSDELPQ
-1121 AAEISELNMSLT
+1121 SAEISELNMSLT

-1142 RAFPFFFTKT
+1142 KAFPFSFTKT
-1152 DPFGNGLEGADFT
+1152 DPSGEALPGATFT
-1165 LTDTSENGPEAPRT
+1165 LTGEGYSQTATSDKIGT
-1179 AISGEAG
+1179 
-1186 KVTFTDLKPGKTY
+1186 VTFTDLKPNKTY
-1199 RLAET
+1199 QLEET

-1229 KDGSGK
+1229 KDGSDN
-1235 TVEKPDGGYRFANRE
+1235 TVTPDGGYRFANRE

-1276 TAAAYTLAR
+1276 TAAAYMLAR
-1285 RKKASGAE
+1285 RKKASGME